1 MGVRAKWE
9 RAKRERAKRERA
21 PTCPDEARPNRSQE
35 SSRDIP
41 CDAVSE
47 SESDEPS
54 PDHVALV
61 ASGIGRSVAIR
72 IRLRCAALRCAV
84 VCEGTR
90 LRQSWRL

>member
-1 MGVRAKWE
+1 MRVRAKWE

-21 PTCPDEARPNRSQE
+21 PTCPDEARPNRSHE

-54 PDHVALV
+54 PAHVALV
-61 ASGIGRSVAIR
+61 VIGIDRSEAIR
-72 IRLRCAALRCAV
+72 IGCATLRCSLRRHAPSPIMAAAL
-84 VCEGTR
+84 
-90 LRQSWRL
+90 